1 MPAKAIKGNLVRVE
15 VATAYAAAT
24 AAHQPTGVS
33 KAYPAVATFP
43 AGHGLAVGM
52 GVVLVVGSGMA
63 QLNGQATRISALA
76 TNAATLQDIDATLY
90 SDWVTAAGNTVLV
103 AETWSLLGESIAY
116 RFGTG
121 AAQVLED
128 GRLHLSAPATEKGAD
143 PVENAEFDLRG
154 VTYYEGA
161 LEAVR
166 IAARRGQ
173 SVFIRITH
181 PDGAVRH
188 MYGEPSKPGEDVS
201 FGGLGTSGFTLAP
214 KGVVTVGAPIA

>member
-15 VATAYAAAT
+15 VATAFVTAI
-24 AAHQPTGVS
+24 AAHQPTAVT
-33 KAYPAVATFP
+33 KTYPAVATFP
-43 AGHGLAVGM
+43 GGHGLAVGM

-63 QLNGQATRISALA
+63 QLNGQATRISVLA
-76 TNAATLQDIDATLY
+76 ANDATLQDIDATIY

-103 AETWSLLGESIAY
+103 AQTWSLLGESIAY

-128 GRLHLSAPATEKGAD
+128 GRLHLAAPATEKGAD

-161 LEAVR
+161 LEFVR
-166 IAARRGQ
+166 QAARRGT
-173 SVFIRITH
+173 SVLIRITH
-181 PDGAVRH
+181 PDGATRH

-201 FGGLGTSGFTLAP
+201 FGALGTAGFTLAP
-214 KGVVTVGAPIA
+214 KGVITVGAPLA